1 MDDLLEKRKTPLDAV
16 AEFSINDELLVQRIT
31 GRLFHLSSGRS
42 YHLEFNPPKVK
53 MTDDITGEPLFRRS
67 DDNEEV
73 LRKRLNIFHEQV
85 VLIKYTKNLD
95 YID

>member
-1 MDDLLEKRKTPLDAV
+1 MDDLLDKRKTPLDAV
-16 AEFSINDELLVQRIT
+16 AEFSINDELLVRRIT
-31 GRLFHLSSGRS
+31 GRLFHLGSGRS

-53 MTDDITGEPLFRRS
+53 MTDDITGEPLVKRS

-85 VLIKYTKNLD
+85 VLIKFIIC
-95 YID
+95 ID